1 MDIPP
6 RRAAWSYFPS
16 SLSYALDSLRSR
28 PANPAPE
35 YSNIFPWNAVRLENA
50 YDPAGPRHKGQS
62 PRMSAPFDDDVDKLS
77 RQILDI
83 AYCGSLSLTDFS
95 MLSGHM
101 DYTLRPHAD
110 ASITSVSQPR
120 SNILKSIVSDFLEVL
135 HAREIPVSLV
145 AHPNLASRFVSPANR
160 FLCYLSHVA
169 TALSCVTGVP
179 IRISFGQYSAGRKS
193 EVQGVSSSA
202 IISETFEQ
210 CIRDN
215 SSGAD
220 KGLRS
225 LNSFRDAHSRKQVR
239 GCICT

>member
-1 MDIPP
+1 MPWIPFGQGP
-6 RRAAWSYFPS
+6 LILHLSTAIFSPGMPSAWRMPTTPPGRGTRDSRRECPPPLMTTSTSSHVRSSISPIADPS
-16 SLSYALDSLRSR
+16 LLRTS
-28 PANPAPE
+28 
-35 YSNIFPWNAVRLENA
+35 
-50 YDPAGPRHKGQS
+50 Q
-62 PRMSAPFDDDVDKLS
+62 
-77 RQILDI
+77 
-83 AYCGSLSLTDFS
+83 T
-95 MLSGHM
+95 GHM

-179 IRISFGQYSAGRKS
+179 IRISFGQYSAGWKS
-193 EVQGVSSSA
+193 EVQGVSSNV